1 MVLGL
6 AQMAEDAGRDAA
18 DLLCRHADRCD
29 LRLRAQLLRGREHL
43 ARVLAALRRAAPA
56 RIRPHRSRHRLCAGL
71 RDRLR
76 ARTDGWRAGDCDP
89 LDGSAGKTVLGDRR
103 ECRHEAGRGHP
114 LDRSEL
120 ALLHALRHR
129 AAGHRRLCQLRAA
142 ALRDQRP
149 RGLRDGLRRRRRHRP
164 GARRRHPQVLLFG
177 RQRHPAHHRR
187 HRLHHRHHHR
197 LVARPPVRQGGADVT
212 PQEVDTAQIRARYPD
227 VFDRPASARLATPAM
242 IAAALAILVY
252 GLVDLDFS
260 PSRFFAGLSQLGWI
274 TLMMIPPDPGS
285 SLPIYLKALGETLSI
300 ALLGTTLAAVFALPV
315 SLLAARNIVPSNI
328 LRFPVRRFL
337 DSIRGVDTL
346 IWALV
351 WINVVGLGP
360 FAGVLAIAVSDFG
373 AFGKLF
379 SEAIEGADQKQVEGI
394 RASGGSALHEIRFGL
409 LPQVLPVIA
418 GQVLYFIESNTRSAT
433 IIGIVGAGGIGL
445 QLAEQIR
452 VLEWQKVSF
461 LILMILVA
469 VAAIDFISGKLRFA
483 IIGRRAVA

>member
-1 MVLGL
+1 MSKPPEVN
-6 AQMAEDAGRDAA
+6 AAE
-18 DLLCRHADRCD
+18 
-29 LRLRAQLLRGREHL
+29 
-43 ARVLAALRRAAPA
+43 
-56 RIRPHRSRHRLCAGL
+56 
-71 RDRLR
+71 
-76 ARTDGWRAGDCDP
+76 
-89 LDGSAGKTVLGDRR
+89 
-103 ECRHEAGRGHP
+103 
-114 LDRSEL
+114 
-120 ALLHALRHR
+120 
-129 AAGHRRLCQLRAA
+129 
-142 ALRDQRP
+142 
-149 RGLRDGLRRRRRHRP
+149 
-164 GARRRHPQVLLFG
+164 
-177 RQRHPAHHRR
+177 
-187 HRLHHRHHHR
+187 
-197 LVARPPVRQGGADVT
+197 
-212 PQEVDTAQIRARYPD
+212 IRARYPD
-227 VFDRPASARLATPAM
+227 VFNRPASARLATPLVL
-242 IAAALAILVY
+242 AAALAIFLF

-260 PSRFFAGLSQLGWI
+260 PSRFISGLSQLGWI
-274 TLMMIPPDPGS
+274 SMMMIPPDPGS
-285 SLPIYLKALGETLSI
+285 SLPLYLKALGETLSI
-300 ALLGTTLAAVFALPV
+300 ALLGTTLAALMALPV
-315 SLLAARNIVPSNI
+315 SLLAARNVVPNI

-409 LPQVLPVIA
+409 MPQVLPVIA